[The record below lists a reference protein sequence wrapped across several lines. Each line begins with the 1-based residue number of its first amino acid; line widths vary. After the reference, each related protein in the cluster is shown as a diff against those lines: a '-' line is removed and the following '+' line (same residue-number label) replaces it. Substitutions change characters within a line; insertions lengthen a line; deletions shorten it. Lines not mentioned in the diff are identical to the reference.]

1 MLVRFDFPRTLD
13 NLIDDVF
20 AGDVTPFGTKFPAID
35 ISEHENETVVIAEL
49 PGVQKEDVKIKFE
62 NNVLT
67 ISGERKPYEIPGDAR
82 ILLNEMRVKEFSRSI
97 EFEHDVDSGK
107 ISAEMKN
114 GILTVRLPKA
124 ESARVHTI
132 EVK

>member
-20 AGDVTPFGTKFPAID
+20 VSDVTPCVSTFPAVD
-35 ISEHENETVVIAEL
+35 IAERDTETVVVAEL
-49 PGVQKEDVKIKFE
+49 PGVKKEDVKITFE

-67 ISGERKPYEIPGDAR
+67 MSGERKPYEIPENAR
-82 ILLNEMRVKEFSRSI
+82 ILLNEMRIKEFSRSI
-97 EFEHDVDSGK
+97 DFERDVDSAK
-107 ISAEMKN
+107 ISAEMTN

-124 ESARVHTI
+124 ESARVRTI

>member
-20 AGDVTPFGTKFPAID
+20 TSDISPYVSTFPAVD
-35 ISEHENETVVIAEL
+35 IAEYDNETVVVAEL
-49 PGVQKEDVKIKFE
+49 PGVKKEDVKIKFE
-62 NNVLT
+62 NTVLT
-67 ISGERKPYEIPGDAR
+67 ISGERKPYEIPEDAR
-82 ILLNEMRVKEFSRSI
+82 VLLNEMRVKEFSRSI
-97 EFEHDVDSGK
+97 EFEHDVDGGK
-107 ISAEMKN
+107 ISAEMTN

-124 ESARVHTI
+124 ESARVRTI